1 MIRIE
6 TIPDAKTAKGAAS
19 AGKAKAEPQ
28 SITHAAPPG
37 AKEADEDVLSVKQI
51 KAARALLEW
60 KQADLA
66 AASGVSLAGLTNIE
80 RGSADPRRA
89 TMVKIQEALEQ
100 AGIEI
105 IHPGDGKG
113 EGVRLVPIKQEG

>member
-6 TIPDAKTAKGAAS
+6 TIPDAKRS
-19 AGKAKAEPQ
+19 RQAEKPKPEPEP
-28 SITHAAPPG
+28 IPDPVPLG
-37 AKEADEDVLSVKQI
+37 AKEADQDVLSVKQI
-51 KAARALLEW
+51 KAARALLDW

-89 TMVKIQEALEQ
+89 TMVKIQEALEK

-105 IHPGDGKG
+105 IHPADGKG
-113 EGVRLVPIKQEG
+113 EGARMAKPDAHE